1 MPIFLE
7 TELIVSSYVLSVLL
21 RDLLI
26 RIAETY
32 DPEAGTASGVSAQD
46 LLREVAR
53 MPDLPLPHGFVAS
66 GYGGK
71 GSASRTPW
79 IGVFGESINTQAQEG
94 LYLAYIFDS
103 TLTSVTLTLQQG
115 VTKLSD
121 TYPKLGDRLRELKR
135 RARHLRAG
143 MEPEL
148 AARWAHK
155 PVFSSKLERPRAYEA
170 ASVAARR
177 YEIASMP
184 AEEVLAEEL
193 RVASLLL
200 RDAAASHR
208 VWLQQPLVSEP
219 IVYEGEGHLPLPA
232 DDPLDG
238 FRPNDSSDYHVHIR
252 GGRRRRERHHEELI
266 KDFGL
271 HVVMCGYQPITLGM
285 YPRDLVLRRPAVDQQ
300 RSWLVEGKAV
310 KKGNATQA
318 VREAVG
324 QLYEYSYYWHQKR
337 GEPKP
342 HLVALFTED
351 IGHYAEYLEEH
362 GIASIWRAEGG
373 GWAGSPT
380 AASWDLAVGA

>member
-1 MPIFLE
+1 MH
-7 TELIVSSYVLSVLL
+7 L

-32 DPEAGTASGVSAQD
+32 DPKSGTSHGVPAQD
-46 LLREVAR
+46 LLREVER
-53 MPDLPLPHGFVAS
+53 MTDLPLPHGFVAS

-71 GSASRTPW
+71 GGASSTPW
-79 IGVFGESINTQAQEG
+79 IGVFAKSINVQAQEG
-94 LYLAYIFDS
+94 LYLAYIFDA
-103 TLTSVTLTLQQG
+103 TRASVTLTLQQG
-115 VTKLSD
+115 VTRLSD

-143 MEPEL
+143 LEPEL
-148 AARWAHK
+148 AAHWAHT
-155 PVFSSKLERPRAYEA
+155 PVFASKLERPRAYEA

-184 AEEVLAEEL
+184 TEEALAEEL

-208 VWLQQPLVSEP
+208 VWLQQPSENEP
-219 IVYEGEGHLPLPA
+219 LVYEGAGHLPLSG

-238 FRPNDSSDYHVHIR
+238 FRPNDSSDYYVHIK
-252 GGRRRRERHHEELI
+252 GGRRRRERPHEELI

-271 HVVMCGYQPITLGM
+271 HVVMRGYQPITLGM
-285 YPRDLVLRRPAVDQQ
+285 YPRDLVLRRPAMDQQ

-318 VREAVG
+318 VREAVA
-324 QLYEYSYYWHQKR
+324 QLFEYSYYWHQKR

-362 GIASIWRAEGG
+362 GIASVWRVEGAD
-373 GWAGSPT
+373 WAGSPT
-380 AASWDLAVGA
+380 AVSWDLAGA